1 MQKEIEEM
9 VNELLL
15 SGPERFELGYF
26 NFKNWRWLDLRDI
39 RWGVPRRSRSEYPIW
54 PHAVSQVCEI
64 FLAGSTWE
72 GLFSIK

>member
-26 NFKNWRWLDLRDI
+26 NFKNW
-39 RWGVPRRSRSEYPIW
+39 
-54 PHAVSQVCEI
+54 H
-64 FLAGSTWE
+64 
-72 GLFSIK
+72 